1 MKWLIYYFL
10 LVTVALWPLEH
21 FTKIDLTEPLVFTA
35 SYLALLFLGWIISY
49 FINRSYFFK
58 IPKLVAFIGYFIIES
73 IKSNL
78 WVAYDILTPKWHLNP
93 AIVSIP
99 LDIKTDFEI
108 NTLASLITLTPGTL
122 SLEVS
127 DDRKILY
134 VHMMYVRDDDVESA
148 RKDIKNGFEKRIIE
162 LTA

>member
-1 MKWLIYYFL
+1 MKWLTYYIL

-21 FTKIDLTEPLVFTA
+21 FTNIDLTEPLVFTA
-35 SYLALLFLGWIISY
+35 AYLAILILGWFISY
-49 FINRSYFFK
+49 FINRKYFFK

-99 LDIKTDFEI
+99 LT
-108 NTLASLITLTPGTL
+108 
-122 SLEVS
+122 
-127 DDRKILY
+127 
-134 VHMMYVRDDDVESA
+134 
-148 RKDIKNGFEKRIIE
+148 
-162 LTA
+162 